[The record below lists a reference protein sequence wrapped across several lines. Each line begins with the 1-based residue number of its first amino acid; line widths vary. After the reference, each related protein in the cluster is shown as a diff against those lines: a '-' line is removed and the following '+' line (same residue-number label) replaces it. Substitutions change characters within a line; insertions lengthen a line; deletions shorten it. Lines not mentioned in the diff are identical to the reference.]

1 MSLTTASWRNS
12 VAAGWASCTSL
23 RTHGFIASQLSKD
36 AGSDIPIRKE
46 AKAEY
51 AKLQ

>member
-1 MSLTTASWRNS
+1 VTCLSRRA
-12 VAAGWASCTSL
+12 VAAYKDFLTL
-23 RTHGFIASQLSKD
+23 RED
-36 AGSDIPIRKE
+36 AGSDIAILKE